1 MTERIDHTIRFVGRR
16 EATRNRAMSADLVA
30 LHQVH
35 PVKLGADITGSILS
49 NALLWR
55 HRLGAGLLV
64 RLGLPIAGPA
74 IVLSFADV
82 ERLRGTP
89 AGDYV
94 LAHVPPSAMAGRLGG
109 DVVMAIG
116 AWRRSPGLIGAGLV
130 VVLAG
135 WSHGLLDALSQ
146 QGGQP

>member
-1 MTERIDHTIRFVGRR
+1 MTERIDHTIRVVGRR
-16 EATRNRAMSADLVA
+16 EATRNRAMPADLVA
-30 LHQVH
+30 LPQVH

-55 HRLGAGLLV
+55 HRLGARLLV
-64 RLGLPIAGPA
+64 RLGLPIAGSA

-82 ERLRGTP
+82 ERGTP

-94 LAHVPPSAMAGRLGG
+94 LAHMPPSAMAVRFGG
-109 DVVMAIG
+109 DVVTAIG
-116 AWRRSPGLIGAGLV
+116 AWRRSPGLIGAGLA

-146 QGGQP
+146 